1 MTASW
6 GVSFASGIS
15 TFNFAFCEFSRLK
28 NECIPVEQ
36 ESMPNHGVDIID
48 GIPVHLKDGKMLAFQ
63 HGLPADKQLGSI
75 NLGTYDSSTKTAT
88 WTISESMNEWLAT
101 FRASL
106 TGRSR
111 K

>member
-1 MTASW
+1 
-6 GVSFASGIS
+6 
-15 TFNFAFCEFSRLK
+15 
-28 NECIPVEQ
+28 
-36 ESMPNHGVDIID
+36 MPNHGVDIID
-48 GIPVHLKDGKMLAFQ
+48 GIPVHLKDGKMFAFQ

-75 NLGTYDSSTKTAT
+75 NLGSYDAATKTAT
-88 WTISESMNEWLAT
+88 WSVSESMNEWLAT